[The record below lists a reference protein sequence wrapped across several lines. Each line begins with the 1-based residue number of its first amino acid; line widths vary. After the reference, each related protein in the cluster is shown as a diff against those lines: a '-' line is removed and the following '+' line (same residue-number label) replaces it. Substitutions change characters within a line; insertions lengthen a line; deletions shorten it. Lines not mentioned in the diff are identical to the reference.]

1 MIPVSGCGNH
11 FLIALQVLVADDF
24 EESELSAEI
33 RAETRG
39 DMKKLMACVGH

>member
-11 FLIALQVLVADDF
+11 FLIALQVLIADGFDETEHSIKF
-24 EESELSAEI
+24 

-39 DMKKLMACVGH
+39 DMKKIMACVKH